1 MTKVFF
7 DVTTEK
13 LLLACMLLDN
23 KIICD
28 VISKTQTDMF
38 HDPKHRIIFDNIV
51 RLYKNGVNVDLC
63 TLTSEL
69 MTNGLISAAGNAD
82 YVASLTNALPS
93 AANYDF
99 YQNKIIGYAK
109 DRALYLVLRENLE
122 KLGQIENLAICKNL
136 EDNIFKISSSASASK
151 IWTPKSLAEDFSEYL
166 KYSEETWG
174 MDRGIKVEFPTL
186 DRMTDGF
193 QDEDVIIIGARPSI
207 GKTALAISMMQ
218 NLMEKDIPCG
228 FISAEMSQ
236 RQIMTRMVSQRTR
249 LDASRIRSGQ
259 YTTEMKQKLFEAT
272 AYYASHNFY
281 IDDTPNIELDALISS
296 ARHMKLHYGVR
307 ILFVDYMGLITIDKD
322 GPVWEKVSD
331 ISRVLKALARELKI
345 PVVALCQLGRDAE
358 GNEPT
363 ISNIRGSGSV
373 EQDADLVILLNGE
386 RDLTCYRNPDPFLDR
401 DMTLA
406 KHRNGPCGKV
416 YLKFEKQFT
425 IFTEDPDQDGRAEE
439 DKMKNMSEKE
449 REKYL
454 TQKNKENLNSM
465 KHQEA
470 HYGD

>member
-1 MTKVFF
+1 MSKIFF
-7 DVTTEK
+7 DENSEK
-13 LLLACMLLDN
+13 QLLACMIMDN
-23 KIICD
+23 KVICD
-28 VISKTQTDMF
+28 VIAKTQASMF
-38 HDPKHRIIFDNIV
+38 HEAKHRVIYENIIK
-51 RLYKNGVNVDLC
+51 LYKSGINVDLC
-63 TLTSEL
+63 TLTTEL
-69 MTNGLISAAGNAD
+69 MNNGLLPAAGNAG
-82 YVASLTNALPS
+82 YVASLTDEVPTASNF
-93 AANYDF
+93 NF
-99 YQNKIIGYAK
+99 YQDKIIKYAQC
-109 DRALYLVLRENLE
+109 RALYLVLKDNLE
-122 KLGQIENLAICKNL
+122 KLGQADNSTIFKNL
-136 EDNIFKISSSASASK
+136 EDNVFKISSATTATK
-151 IWTPKSLAEDFSEYL
+151 IWTPKALAEDYNEFL

-174 MDRGIKVEFPTL
+174 EDRGIKVGFPTL

-193 QDEDVIIIGARPSI
+193 QNEDVIIIGARPSI

-218 NLMEKDIPCG
+218 NLMEKDISCG

-249 LDASRIRSGQ
+249 LDAFRIRSGK
-259 YTTEMKQKLFEAT
+259 YTSEMKQKLYEAT
-272 AYYASHNFY
+272 AYYASRKFY

-296 ARHMKLHYGVR
+296 ARHMKLHYGIR
-307 ILFVDYMGLITIDKD
+307 ILFVDYMGLITVDKD

-331 ISRVLKALARELKI
+331 ISKALKALARELKI
-345 PVVALCQLGRDAE
+345 PVVSLCQLGRDAE

-386 RDLTCYRNPDPFLDR
+386 RDLTCYRNPNPFLER

-416 YLKFEKQFT
+416 YLNFEKQFT
-425 IFTEDPDQDGRAEE
+425 IFSEDPDQEGRAED
-439 DKMKNMSEKE
+439 DKMKNMTDKE

-454 TQKNKENLNSM
+454 ANKN

-470 HYGD
+470 Y